1 MSLNGERQQQTL
13 FAVAYFLLLLDTGRK
28 LNVHKTFRS
37 RPVQIQGLHTRKSST
52 TDKDRDLLLVDALH
66 NVLYMQRARTQN
78 IHINSSFI
86 HFMPLEYEESSS

>member
-1 MSLNGERQQQTL
+1 MGLNGERQQQTL
-13 FAVAYFLLLLDTGRK
+13 FAVAYFLLETGRK

-66 NVLYMQRARTQN
+66 NVLYMQLARTHN